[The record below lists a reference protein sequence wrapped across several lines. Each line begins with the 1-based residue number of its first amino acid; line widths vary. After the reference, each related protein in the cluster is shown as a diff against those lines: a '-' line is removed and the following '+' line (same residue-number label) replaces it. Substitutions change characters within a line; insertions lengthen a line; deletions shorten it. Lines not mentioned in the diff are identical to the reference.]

1 MVDAANVL
9 LQPSMAAELFGFFMG
24 SIMWRSMED
33 FLEMEPQHGD
43 LAPNAVAKLF
53 GAGDVLSGRGL

>member
-1 MVDAANVL
+1 
-9 LQPSMAAELFGFFMG
+9 
-24 SIMWRSMED
+24 MED

-53 GAGDVLSGRGL
+53 GAGAVLSGRGL